1 MTTYQNPR
9 LKEFVQSCESRD
21 PFVPMFRNGDW
32 QTVIARYWPAHID
45 TQRFPVQIRL
55 FETDPGV
62 RVVAHCHRSRDD
74 SSNDTLLIV
83 HGLEGSSTSPYVQ
96 RTAAQALE
104 AGFHVV
110 RLNIRNCG
118 GTEHLGPTLYH
129 SGLTTDV
136 RSVAEELID
145 RNLFLV
151 GYSMGGNMVLKL
163 AGEWGE
169 NPPSHVKAVCAVS
182 PPVDLAA
189 CALRIAEPRNHIYET
204 RFLRRLQQTLT
215 QKQAALPVNYTLEHF
230 KFIRTLIDF
239 DNMYT
244 APAFGFRDAFDYYAH
259 ASSNRVL
266 NAIRLPA
273 LVIHAQDDPFIPFSI
288 FNHPA
293 FGENPF
299 VQLLAP
305 AHGGHVA
312 FISRHRP
319 RFWAQDKVLRFCKW
333 IQQSGRS

>member
-1 MTTYQNPR
+1 MTTFQNPS
-9 LKEFVQSCESRD
+9 LKEVVQAWQSQE
-21 PFVPMFRNGDW
+21 PFVPLFRNGHW
-32 QTVIARYWPAHID
+32 QTIVARYWPSSID
-45 TQRFPVQIRL
+45 THRFPVQTRL
-55 FETDPGV
+55 FETEPGV
-62 RVVAHCHRSRDD
+62 RVLANYHRSRDD

-136 RSVAEELID
+136 CSVAEQLTGT
-145 RNLFLV
+145 NLFLV
-151 GYSMGGNMVLKL
+151 GYSMGGNMILKL
-163 AGEWGE
+163 AGEWAE
-169 NPPSHVKAVCAVS
+169 NPPPHVKAVCAVS
-182 PPVDLAA
+182 PPIDLAA

-204 RFLRRLQQTLT
+204 RFLRRLRQTLT
-215 QKQAALPVNYTLEHF
+215 QKHAVMPVNYSLEHF

-239 DNMYT
+239 DNVYT

-266 NAIRLPA
+266 DSIHVPA
-273 LVIHAQDDPFIPFSI
+273 LVIHARDDPFVPFSI
-288 FNHPA
+288 FNHSA
-293 FGENPF
+293 FRENPF
-299 VQLLAP
+299 LQLLAP

-312 FISRHRP
+312 FISRRRP
-319 RFWAQDKVLRFCKW
+319 RFWAEDKVLQFCRWVQKLC
-333 IQQSGRS
+333 G